1 MNTQDRLME
10 IIEFQY
16 PGLEKA
22 AESAANCD
30 KTQAL
35 HAIAEHFRTREKPV
49 YLFNRN
55 TASFA
60 SDSEIIE
67 EAERTMRHYIFGYQ
81 FEGPIKWDFNPTLET
96 SKDNERTWSLWR
108 HIYWQPLARAY
119 ALTGDEKYVKEF
131 GAQLRSF
138 YESCPAAAHIASPD
152 EIKTP
157 FPGQPWRNIETA
169 MRIRFTE
176 GKHVIPVP
184 SIEITRS
191 YPQIVYDSMKI
202 LKKNSPPGKKQSYEK
217 TIVRP
222 EFSRPDKEEISEEAI
237 TQMVKHSIGDYDP
250 VIKVKKA
257 RGVKNPDS
265 TYSVY
270 ITLQLPLR
278 HYMSTTISDLQEY
291 ITECLEKF
299 GGILLKNVS
308 IEIEEWG

>member
-1 MNTQDRLME
+1 MTMLLVTFYYICMNR
-10 IIEFQY
+10 FF
-16 PGLEKA
+16 K
-22 AESAANCD
+22 
-30 KTQAL
+30 
-35 HAIAEHFRTREKPV
+35 
-49 YLFNRN
+49 
-55 TASFA
+55 FA
-60 SDSEIIE
+60 
-67 EAERTMRHYIFGYQ
+67 F
-81 FEGPIKWDFNPTLET
+81 
-96 SKDNERTWSLWR
+96 SKINGVKV
-108 HIYWQPLARAY
+108 Y
-119 ALTGDEKYVKEF
+119 ALVGRSGTGKSYHSKLVAAKYRIDLIIDDGLLIKGDKIIAGHSAKRDPNFIRLGLPPAEKIIHIED
-131 GAQLRSF
+131 
-138 YESCPAAAHIASPD
+138 IASP
-152 EIKTP
+152 EE
-157 FPGQPWRNIETA
+157 IETA

-202 LKKNSPPGKKQSYEK
+202 LNKNSVPGKKQSYEK

-257 RGVKNPDS
+257 RGVKNTDS

>member
-1 MNTQDRLME
+1 ME
-10 IIEFQY
+10 IIDFQY

-60 SDSEIIE
+60 SVSEIIE
-67 EAERTMRHYIFGYQ
+67 EAERTMRHFIFGYQ

-96 SKDNERTWSLWR
+96 SKDNEWTWSLWR

-169 MRIRFTE
+169 TRI
-176 GKHVIPVP
+176 
-184 SIEITRS
+184 
-191 YPQIVYDSMKI
+191 
-202 LKKNSPPGKKQSYEK
+202 
-217 TIVRP
+217 
-222 EFSRPDKEEISEEAI
+222 
-237 TQMVKHSIGDYDP
+237 
-250 VIKVKKA
+250 
-257 RGVKNPDS
+257 
-265 TYSVY
+265 
-270 ITLQLPLR
+270 
-278 HYMSTTISDLQEY
+278 
-291 ITECLEKF
+291 
-299 GGILLKNVS
+299 
-308 IEIEEWG
+308 

>member
-1 MNTQDRLME
+1 ME
-10 IIEFQY
+10 IIDFQY

-96 SKDNERTWSLWR
+96 SKDNEWTWSLWR

-157 FPGQPWRNIETA
+157 FPVW
-169 MRIRFTE
+169 
-176 GKHVIPVP
+176 K
-184 SIEITRS
+184 
-191 YPQIVYDSMKI
+191 
-202 LKKNSPPGKKQSYEK
+202 
-217 TIVRP
+217 
-222 EFSRPDKEEISEEAI
+222 
-237 TQMVKHSIGDYDP
+237 
-250 VIKVKKA
+250 
-257 RGVKNPDS
+257 
-265 TYSVY
+265 YSVRV
-270 ITLQLPLR
+270 LR
-278 HYMSTTISDLQEY
+278 LMMISGQYSFHQFMIMQHSFLDTIQTIPDHLTGSRW
-291 ITECLEKF
+291 
-299 GGILLKNVS
+299 NVERFCRWVS
-308 IEIEEWG
+308 CSRK